1 MTKLHA
7 ALQQLTGEGLVEAL
21 VEFMEEHFE
30 DFPDVRQRYLSA
42 VATLEKELPSIRQ
55 EVAAIHHQAAA
66 MLLFSGY
73 LGLKA
78 NLDHF
83 TDPVG
88 RDFLDVD
95 PEVYLRETAAR
106 RLPDYRQAQEVREQF
121 AAMLTP
127 SQQEI
132 YQDIGEYVIYL
143 ETVGPKLAHYYGYL
157 QGNELLGKIIL
168 GYFPDMGHTMRYEAA
183 VEGYFGERISLL
195 KLSRRACW

>member
-1 MTKLHA
+1 MTKFQTALH
-7 ALQQLTGEGLVEAL
+7 QLTGEGLIEAL
-21 VEFMEEHFE
+21 IEFMEKNSE

-42 VATLEKELPSIRQ
+42 VATLEKELPAVRQ
-55 EVAAIHHQAAA
+55 EVAAIHKQAAV

-83 TDPVG
+83 ADPVG
-88 RDFLDVD
+88 KDFLDAE
-95 PEVYLRETAAR
+95 PEVFLREAAMR

-168 GYFPDMGHTMRYEAA
+168 GYFPDAGHTIRYKTA
-183 VEGYFGERISLL
+183 VEDYFGERISFQ
-195 KLSRRACW
+195 